1 MITYLVSG
9 DEDIRPSH
17 ENLRRSGR
25 RVRYDDEVD
34 LNAAQALRQRRRYVV
49 VAHGRPDG
57 TILWFNSAAAARVR
71 WLWVGMPDPPTSL
84 RLYLYSCNAGPQ
96 LSRFLHDCDCFGHS
110 STVPMPT
117 DGARVVVL
125 DFLSQVDRLVRS
137 RNFDA
142 ATWRSAL
149 SAYVNEEWEREL
161 ENRTSPLKASALQML
176 SESLR

>member
-9 DEDIRPSH
+9 DDDIKPAH

-25 RVRYDDEVD
+25 RVRYSDEVSLD
-34 LNAAQALRQRRRYVV
+34 AARALRQRRRYVV

-57 TILWFNSAAAARVR
+57 TILWFNPAADARVP

-84 RLYLYSCNAGPQ
+84 RLYLYSCNAGPR
-96 LSRFLHDCDCFGHS
+96 LSRFLSDCDCFGHS
-110 STVPMPT
+110 SEVPMPT

-125 DFLSQVDRLVRS
+125 AFLSEVDRLVRA
-137 RNFDA
+137 RTFDPA
-142 ATWRSAL
+142 SWRDAL

-161 ENRTSPLKASALQML
+161 ENRTSPLKASALKLL